1 MKSFDD
7 LSYLEQVVVISA
19 FVLFPLMTA
28 LFLGDL
34 TEVFRPGMVLLYF
47 AAACSFIL
55 IRGFCFSGGSIRSVF
70 VCTSKNALTFIL
82 SLFLLTTAIPRHNA
96 FIEQNPGSVFFVSA
110 TFSIL
115 AAWALRCA
123 VRYLRNKHQTAEA
136 AFVSGAD
143 VKE

>member
-47 AAACSFIL
+47 AAACSF
-55 IRGFCFSGGSIRSVF
+55 F